1 MDQII
6 PNMGYVCAFHLTI
19 PDYPCR
25 FFRANFCCLVKPML
39 RRLCRFLVYWHGS
52 IIGIAS
58 SIDSTALTT
67 PPKSNLTWQEI
78 MKSLVI
84 GKKTPQELKQMS
96 LHWSGVFLV
105 GFGIGA
111 LFTGPLSEKHGRSPV
126 IISGLS
132 VYLLCIMASSL
143 APNVGSQLIFR
154 FLAGFFASVPSTIGS
169 AIVGDLWSC
178 KDRMYTFPIF
188 VNAA

>member
-6 PNMGYVCAFHLTI
+6 SNMGYVCASHLTI
-19 PDYPCR
+19 PEFPCR
-25 FFRANFCCLVKPML
+25 FFRVNFFFLVKPML
-39 RRLCRFLVYWHGS
+39 RRSCRFLVYWHGS
-52 IIGIAS
+52 IVGIAS
-58 SIDSTALTT
+58 SIDSAALTT
-67 PPKSNLTWQEI
+67 PPKSNLTWHEI
-78 MKSLVI
+78 TKSLVI
-84 GKKTPQELKQMS
+84 GKKSPQELQQIN
-96 LHWSGVFLV
+96 LQQLGVFLV

-126 IISGLS
+126 IIGGLS
-132 VYLLCIMASSL
+132 LYLLCIMVSSF
-143 APNVGSQLIFR
+143 APNVGSQLVFR

-178 KDRMYTFPIF
+178 EDRMYTFPIF